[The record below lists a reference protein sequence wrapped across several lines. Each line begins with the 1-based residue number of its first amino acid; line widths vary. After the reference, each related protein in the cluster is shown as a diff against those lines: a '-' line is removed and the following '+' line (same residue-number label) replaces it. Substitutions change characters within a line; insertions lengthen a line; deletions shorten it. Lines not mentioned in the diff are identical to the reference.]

1 MSLKQCTNNKKS
13 TLPFKARLPCLA
25 QNLYTYCERVTT
37 VQTRMSSKQIFS
49 IWLATADQTSLTD
62 IPPGRETA
70 RVCTSPFL
78 INRCPCLPFNFQ
90 IGQSNSR
97 LTIISITCSTIW
109 GTEVNIVAL
118 YKKKKSKSSRHYS
131 SASRGGGWGRE
142 KQLSSMKLVEKSGL
156 FILVPVREIPGH
168 NYRKW
173 QKAGWEPWEQGY
185 EVASSLSSWWLIAF
199 IVCLKIYP
207 I

>member
-1 MSLKQCTNNKKS
+1 MSLKQCTDNKRS
-13 TLPFKARLPCLA
+13 TLPFKAHLPCLT

-37 VQTRMSSKQIFS
+37 VQARMSSKQIFS
-49 IWLATADQTSLTD
+49 TGLATADQTSLTD
-62 IPPGRETA
+62 TPPEWETA

-118 YKKKKSKSSRHYS
+118 CKKKKSKSSRHYS
-131 SASRGGGWGRE
+131 SASRGGGCRE
-142 KQLSSMKLVEKSGL
+142 
-156 FILVPVREIPGH
+156 RETTVKH
-168 NYRKW
+168 E
-173 QKAGWEPWEQGY
+173 AGWEIRTVYSCSCEGNTW
-185 EVASSLSSWWLIAF
+185 S
-199 IVCLKIYP
+199 
-207 I
+207 